1 MQKSQEGAVS
11 TGLTCPTGFD
21 GPDGLDGLDG
31 PGGLDGPNGLDG
43 TDGLG
48 MSLHSRSRGFHC
60 RKEKY
65 EKGVHI

>member
-11 TGLTCPTGFD
+11 TGLTGPMGLD
-21 GPDGLDGLDG
+21 GPDPDGLDR
-31 PGGLDGPNGLDG
+31 PNGLDG

-60 RKEKY
+60 RKENY

>member
-11 TGLTCPTGFD
+11 TGLTGPT
-21 GPDGLDGLDG
+21 GLDG
-31 PGGLDGPNGLDG
+31 PDPDGPDPDGLDGPNGLDG

-60 RKEKY
+60 RKENY